1 MHNLI
6 IREERIRILPYTKK
20 LKPNTK
26 KKQNE
31 VETLLFLTR

>member
-6 IREERIRILPYTKK
+6 IRILPYTKK
-20 LKPNTK
+20 LKSNTK

-31 VETLLFLTR
+31 VETLLFLTK

>member
-1 MHNLI
+1 MYNLI
-6 IREERIRILPYTKK
+6 IRILPYTKK

-31 VETLLFLTR
+31 VETLLFLTK